1 MAVSHRRLD
10 AAVTACS
17 IFHFDSRLCEQLYRP
32 PVVPPKWQLSSAYEL
47 HGPRS
52 WRSTFLEEPRL
63 RYDGVYISVCHYV
76 RPGQSD
82 LAWVNVTHL
91 ITYHRFLRFYPD
103 GTVISLLT
111 TDHPVDVV
119 HTIKPSLRAKGLL
132 FGQWCLTEPPSD
144 DQLAATAATAAQ
156 DDKAAGQSE
165 DHSAASE
172 RPSKKQARAIRHVEL
187 RSLLEPGVTP
197 KYEFEMD
204 LSLRTTTR
212 GRWNKLEMLT
222 YQSIN
227 LANGEALGL
236 SLKHQRPFYFSK

>member
-1 MAVSHRRLD
+1 M
-10 AAVTACS
+10 
-17 IFHFDSRLCEQLYRP
+17 
-32 PVVPPKWQLSSAYEL
+32 VPPKWQLASAYEL

-52 WRSTFLEEPRL
+52 WRSVFLEEPRL

-82 LAWVNVTHL
+82 LAWVNITHL

-132 FGQWCLTEPPSD
+132 FGQWCLTEPSEES
-144 DQLAATAATAAQ
+144 ATAPPTVEAAAPG
-156 DDKAAGQSE
+156 DESVSPNK
-165 DHSAASE
+165 E
-172 RPSKKQARAIRHVEL
+172 RAKRSSDTRAIRHVQL
-187 RSLLEPGVTP
+187 RLLLEPGVTP